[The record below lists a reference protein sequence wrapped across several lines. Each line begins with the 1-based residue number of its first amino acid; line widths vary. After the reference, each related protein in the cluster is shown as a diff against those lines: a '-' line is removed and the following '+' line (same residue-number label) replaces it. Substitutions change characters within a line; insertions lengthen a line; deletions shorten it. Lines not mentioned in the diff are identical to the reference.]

1 MVKKFW
7 PYRILTR
14 DTHGLT
20 MDMQKIMRYFEKK
33 EMTFDT
39 VVFIPNAG
47 IYLSNIFI
55 GLFGDSYDIEFI
67 TVRRASSSAKDH
79 PIKDFVFRR
88 KWASNFMRH
97 VEVFLRLLKR
107 KLKLTHKRDSQ
118 QSIDFDVKGKNILVI
133 DDSADT
139 GMTLKIVKF
148 KLLENGAET
157 VSTACISNHL
167 VPDEVELDFSVYRY
181 ALLRTQNSRDY
192 YAV

>member
-1 MVKKFW
+1 MIKYFW
-7 PYRILTR
+7 PYRILMR

-20 MDMQKIMRYFEKK
+20 MDILKIMRYFEKK
-33 EMTFDT
+33 EITFDT

-67 TVRRASSSAKDH
+67 TVRRASSLAKDH
-79 PIKDFVFRR
+79 PIKGFVFQR
-88 KWASNFMRH
+88 KWASDFMRH
-97 VEVFLRLLKR
+97 VEVFLRLVKR
-107 KLKLTHKRDSQ
+107 KLKLTHKRNSQ

-139 GMTLKIVKF
+139 GTTMKIVKSA
-148 KLLENGAET
+148 LLKKGAKA

-181 ALLRTQNSRDY
+181 ALLRTPNSKDY